1 MNHDNI
7 MLFNTILLYVIN
19 YTSDFE
25 GIITGSGIKLKFDN
39 PRLALEIY
47 EHYLGEDYDCWMHS
61 SNNVEVNFE
70 F

>member
-7 MLFNTILLYVIN
+7 MLINTILLYVIN

-47 EHYLGEDYDCWMHS
+47 EHYRGEDYYYGDYEC
-61 SNNVEVNFE
+61 
-70 F
+70 